1 MDSVSTLGNIRAADL
16 ICRQDTPSST
26 EGGGGLRRG
35 SIHGSMVLA
44 IHRTFWT
51 NLGSLGR

>member
-51 NLGSLGR
+51 YLGSLGR